1 MNESASLL
9 VPLKDFT
16 AYFFKCR
23 SKFEEA
29 LELFLW
35 SLLIFII
42 INVILFYLVHNFRN
56 GKSKFRFCRSTKL
69 PENVS
74 RVLLVTAHP
83 DDECMFFA
91 PSLIC
96 RCFLITIIS
105 LLLILNCL
113 ITALGKKRDCR
124 IFVLCLSRGE

>member
-1 MNESASLL
+1 MNESANLL
-9 VPLKDFT
+9 LPLRELSE
-16 AYFFKCR
+16 YIFKCR

-35 SLLIFII
+35 SLIIFII
-42 INVILFYLVHNFRN
+42 LNVILFFIVHNFRN
-56 GKSKFRFCRSTKL
+56 GESKFRFCRATKL

-83 DDECMFFA
+83 DDESMFFG

-96 RCFLITIIS
+96 KLKLNLI
-105 LLLILNCL
+105 
-113 ITALGKKRDCR
+113 R
-124 IFVLCLSRGE
+124 INRNIN

>member
-1 MNESASLL
+1 MNESVNLI
-9 VPLKDFT
+9 VPLKEFT
-16 AYFFKCR
+16 AYIFKCR

-35 SLLIFII
+35 SLLILII
-42 INVILFYLVHNFRN
+42 INVLLFYIVHNYRN
-56 GKSKFRFCRSTKL
+56 GKSKFRFCRATKL

-74 RVLLVTAHP
+74 RVLLVVAHP

-96 RCFLITIIS
+96 K
-105 LLLILNCL
+105 LNV
-113 ITALGKKRDCR
+113 IY
-124 IFVLCLSRGE
+124 S